1 MVFDTKRGDTIL
13 LYSDGVQD
21 QLNREDGHY
30 TRTRIHSLLKEHGSG
45 TPLLFANAI
54 FAGLDEFR
62 DGVPITDDQTVV
74 AMKVVG

>member
-1 MVFDTKRGDTIL
+1 
-13 LYSDGVQD
+13 
-21 QLNREDGHY
+21 
-30 TRTRIHSLLKEHGSG
+30 LLKEHGSG
-45 TPLLFANAI
+45 APLLFANAI